1 LDLSPLYSLP
11 ESKVNQD
18 RNYKNQS
25 FIQNDSLLNYERKM
39 KSIPNYQSLNDNNTR
54 LSKAHGFLLQSRQT
68 SLQQLSLFLQQQ
80 LDVYKKMVIEAKQ
93 EK

>member
-1 LDLSPLYSLP
+1 M
-11 ESKVNQD
+11 
-18 RNYKNQS
+18 
-25 FIQNDSLLNYERKM
+25 QNDSLLNYERKM